1 MCAHSPPYS
10 TTFRQVI
17 LDNVQFHDTDTDFP
31 VLYSSI
37 TVSHAVPYLCPS
49 LTCLPEGT
57 TEYTTCTGL
66 LTESSMTWPNTSV
79 FQIAEAGVTLDKLVI
94 GKPATTADAT
104 NGYMNTSLLAEC
116 VDMAYE
122 DGWGA
127 FNISRAV

>member
-1 MCAHSPPYS
+1 
-10 TTFRQVI
+10 
-17 LDNVQFHDTDTDFP
+17 
-31 VLYSSI
+31 
-37 TVSHAVPYLCPS
+37 
-49 LTCLPEGT
+49 
-57 TEYTTCTGL
+57 
-66 LTESSMTWPNTSV
+66 MTWPNTSV